1 MIPPFT
7 KSGELP
13 PGVFVTDIDE
23 IEAVLGFN
31 SIRRE
36 LIEGLR
42 RALENLREAGVQRV
56 WINGSFVT
64 TKEEPNDVD
73 GCWDPSQVD
82 EKELDPVL
90 LDFSKGRAAMKE
102 KYGVDFFPNV
112 IEGISG
118 KVFYRFFQQNRDL
131 EPKGI
136 LLVEIG
142 G

>member
-42 RALENLREAGVQRV
+42 KALENLREAGVQRV

>member
-42 RALENLREAGVQRV
+42 KALENLREAGVQRV

-73 GCWDPSQVD
+73 GCWDPRQVD

-118 KVFYRFFQQNRDL
+118 KVFYRFLQQNRDL

>member
-7 KSGELP
+7 KTGELP
-13 PGVFVTDIDE
+13 PGVFVTDINE

-31 SIRRE
+31 SVRQE
-36 LIEGLR
+36 LNQGLR

-64 TKEEPNDVD
+64 AKEEPNDVD
-73 GCWDPSQVD
+73 GCWDPRQID
-82 EKELDPVL
+82 ENNLDPVF
-90 LDFSKGRAAMKE
+90 LDFSRRRAAMKE

-112 IEGISG
+112 IEGTSG
-118 KVFYRFFQQNRDL
+118 EVFYRFFQKNRDL
-131 EPKGI
+131 ESKGI
-136 LLVEIG
+136 LLVELG